1 MFLLTDDEDNCMLMN
16 MSATVIIILIYYLLL
31 YESIQSSDKRQY
43 TFNYINPI
51 IDVLEHFW

>member
-1 MFLLTDDEDNCMLMN
+1 MFLLTDNEELYMLMN

-51 IDVLEHFW
+51 IDVLEHF